1 MEKAK
6 ILINKPVYLGLSMLQ
21 LSKTVI
27 YEFWYD
33 YVKPNYS
40 EQAKPCCMDTNSF
53 ILYIK
58 TDDIYKDIAEIAD
71 TKFGTSNYELKRP
84 LHKKGTIKLL
94 V

>member
-1 MEKAK
+1 MVIEICYRNIRNLNVTKLVIEMEKAK

-33 YVKPNYS
+33 YEKPNYS

-58 TDDIYKDIAEIAD
+58 TDDI
-71 TKFGTSNYELKRP
+71 
-84 LHKKGTIKLL
+84 
-94 V
+94 

>member
-1 MEKAK
+1 MKKAK

-40 EQAKPCCMDTNSF
+40 EQTKPCCMDTDSF

-71 TKFGTSNYELKRP
+71 TRFGTSNYELKRP
-84 LHKKGTIKLL
+84 LQKKGTIKLL